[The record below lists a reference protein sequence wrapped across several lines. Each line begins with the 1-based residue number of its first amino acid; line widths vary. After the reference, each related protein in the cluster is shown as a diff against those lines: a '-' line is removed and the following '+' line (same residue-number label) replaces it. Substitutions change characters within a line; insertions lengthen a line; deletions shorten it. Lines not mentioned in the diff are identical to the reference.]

1 MKEIGVHNISVTFFA
16 PKQKDQKWHY
26 GLRVAV
32 CRDTWRSWVVGTWSP
47 GRTLPF
53 GLLLR
58 LFGNFPNNSNTAS
71 VGEKSG

>member
-1 MKEIGVHNISVTFFA
+1 MAYEWPCVVILGEA
-16 PKQKDQKWHY
+16 GP
-26 GLRVAV
+26 
-32 CRDTWRSWVVGTWSP
+32 WVRGAQE
-47 GRTLPF
+47 RTLPF